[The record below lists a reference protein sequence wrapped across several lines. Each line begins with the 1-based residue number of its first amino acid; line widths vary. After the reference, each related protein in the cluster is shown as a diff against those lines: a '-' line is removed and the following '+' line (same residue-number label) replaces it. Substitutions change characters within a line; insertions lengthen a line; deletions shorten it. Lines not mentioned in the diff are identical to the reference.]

1 MILVY
6 TGPGKGKTSACVG
19 QAIRA
24 HGRGLRVYFAQF
36 MKRPDQAGE
45 QNVLAGLLGDGFY
58 AGGKGFFRTE
68 DTRAQHRAAAFDV
81 LRWAQSAL
89 TTTPGADLLVLD
101 ESLYALGNGL
111 LLEEEVRHI
120 IELAQQTDTHLV
132 LSGRGLPDWLRREA
146 DLITEMGEIKHPF
159 AEGHKAVK
167 GIEF

>member
-6 TGPGKGKTSACVG
+6 TGSGKGKTSACVG

-24 HGRGLRVYFAQF
+24 HGQGLRVCFAQF

-45 QNVLAGLLGDGFY
+45 QKVLAALLGESFY
-58 AGGKGFFRTE
+58 VGGRGFFRQE
-68 DTRAQHRAAAFDV
+68 ETRAKHRQSALDV
-81 LRWAQSAL
+81 LRWAENAL
-89 TTTPGADLLVLD
+89 PSADLLVLD

-111 LLEEEVRHI
+111 LLEEEVRRM
-120 IELAQQTDTHLV
+120 IELARQADTHLV
-132 LSGRGLPDWLRREA
+132 FSGRGLPDWLRREA

-159 AEGHKAVK
+159 AEGHKALK

>member
-6 TGPGKGKTSACVG
+6 TGSGKGKTSACVG

-24 HGRGLRVYFAQF
+24 HGRGLQTCFAQF

-45 QNVLAGLLGDGFY
+45 QKVLAELLGDGFY

-68 DTRAQHRAAAFDV
+68 GTRAQHRAAALEV
-81 LRWAQSAL
+81 LRWAENAL
-89 TTTPGADLLVLD
+89 PETDLLVLD

-111 LLEEEVRHI
+111 LLEEEVRRM
-120 IELAQQTDTHLV
+120 IELARQTDTHLV
-132 LSGRGLPDWLRREA
+132 LSGRGLPNWLRQEA
-146 DLITEMGEIKHPF
+146 DLVTEMGDIKHPF
-159 AEGHKAVK
+159 AEGRGAVK